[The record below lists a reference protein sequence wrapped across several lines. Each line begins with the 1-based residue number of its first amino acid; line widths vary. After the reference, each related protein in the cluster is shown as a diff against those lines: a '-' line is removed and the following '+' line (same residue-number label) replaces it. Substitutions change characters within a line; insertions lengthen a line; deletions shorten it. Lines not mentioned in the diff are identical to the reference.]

1 MPNNKAVLPRRDER
15 IAVFIKLIRQQALRN
30 WQREQS
36 VRSFPCSAGQR
47 GVRVALESSLYADDM
62 LLQR

>member
-15 IAVFIKLIRQQALRN
+15 IAVFIKLICQQALRN

-36 VRSFPCSAGQR
+36 VRSSPCSAGQR
-47 GVRVALESSLYADDM
+47 EVKVNLKSSLYADDM

>member
-15 IAVFIKLIRQQALRN
+15 IAVFIKLICQQALRN

-47 GVRVALESSLYADDM
+47 EVKVNL
-62 LLQR
+62 